1 MKPDIETHEQVKLL
15 VDTFYEKVGTNPVIG
30 YIFTDVAKVNW
41 EHHLPKMYSFWAA
54 MILGDMR
61 YTGNPMQTHI
71 NLSKMT
77 PLTAKEFDE
86 WLLLFNA
93 TVDELFEGPKA
104 TDAKLRA
111 LNISQLMLYK
121 VQTAK

>member
-15 VDTFYEKVGTNPVIG
+15 VDTFYNKVDTNPVIG

-61 YTGNPMQTHI
+61 YTGNPLQTHI

-111 LNISQLMLYK
+111 LNIAQLMLYK
-121 VQTAK
+121 VQTQ

>member
-1 MKPDIETHEQVKLL
+1 MKADITTHEQVKLL
-15 VDTFYEKVGTNPVIG
+15 VDTFYEKVGINPVIG

-71 NLSKMT
+71 NLSKLT
-77 PLTAKEFDE
+77 PLTEKEFDE
-86 WLLLFNA
+86 WIRLFNE

-111 LNISQLMLYK
+111 TNVAQLMLYK
-121 VQTAK
+121 VQTR